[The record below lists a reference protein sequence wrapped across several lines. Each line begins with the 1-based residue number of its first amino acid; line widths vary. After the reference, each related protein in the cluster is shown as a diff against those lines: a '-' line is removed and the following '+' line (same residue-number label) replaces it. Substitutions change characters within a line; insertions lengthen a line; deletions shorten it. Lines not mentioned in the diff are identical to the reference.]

1 MDDDKKNL
9 PSEESDIETDD
20 ESTDLEYNENEDLDE
35 NDENDENDLP
45 QIDDTED
52 SDLII
57 GEEDNEKDLPIINLS
72 SLENES
78 ISTKEK
84 SLFEKGNSIFISIKS
99 QLVAGKKITDLSP
112 ILQQKINQ
120 ILKLWT
126 ESANLGYSEAYYNL
140 GLLYQY
146 GKGVEKNYKKAI
158 SYFENAI
165 KLGNTASYYQIGLM
179 YYDGDS
185 NLEKNDIKA
194 LENFE
199 KSNNSKALNI
209 AGIMYSKGE
218 GVERDLIKAKENWEK
233 AADLDNEDARY
244 NLKLL
249 AENDSNTDLE
259 FKSSISNI
267 QKSLE
272 KPISTTQITD
282 ITQSLN
288 MEYDDDDD
296 EEYTKIDEDILKAYK
311 KNHHPEEEELTNEQI
326 MSRCGIVRD
335 NNNNIIDPLHK
346 TLPVL
351 TKYEY
356 AKIIGLRSAQIE
368 SGASPL
374 IPLESSIIDGYLIAE
389 MEIRNKKLP
398 YIIRRPLPGGGSEYW
413 KLEDLEILI

>member
-20 ESTDLEYNENEDLDE
+20 ESTELEYNENEDLDE
-35 NDENDENDLP
+35 NDLP
-45 QIDDTED
+45 QIEDTED

-57 GEEDNEKDLPIINLS
+57 GEDDNEKDLPIINLS

-84 SLFEKGNSIFISIKS
+84 SLFEKGNLIFISIKS
-99 QLVAGKKITDLSP
+99 QLTPGKSDVELSP
-112 ILQQKINQ
+112 ILQQKMNQ

-140 GLLYQY
+140 GLMYQY
-146 GKGVEKNYKKAI
+146 GKGVEKNYKKAL

-165 KLGNTASYYQIGLM
+165 KLGNTSSYYQIGLM

-249 AENDSNTDLE
+249 SENDSNTDLE

-272 KPISTTQITD
+272 KTTSTTPITD

-288 MEYDDDDD
+288 MESDDEDD

-368 SGASPL
+368 SGAAPL

>member
-194 LENFE
+194 LEDFE